1 MENSNITANT
11 SSGLN
16 GPTKRVFNCVFDL
29 SDSVWCFVQPWFDPQ
44 LFFVLWAFEQYYFQ
58 VGVNSQQKIKDLWFI
73 HAVTQR
79 GITVDFFFSS
89 IDQSHNPLSAVWW
102 VDWHVSN
109 LSVFRD
115 WQTIMEL
122 HLRVLLPLWIIS
134 NLPLIS
140 DTLKRHGARDGDDGK
155 NRFITSITDG
165 FYCGFE
171 DMF

>member
-29 SDSVWCFVQPWFDPQ
+29 SDFVWCFVQPWFDTQ

-58 VGVNSQQKIKDLWFI
+58 VGVNAQQKNKRPLIYSC
-73 HAVTQR
+73 HHTER
-79 GITVDFFFSS
+79 NYSGFFFSS

-102 VDWHVSN
+102 VDWHLSN

-140 DTLKRHGARDGDDGK
+140 DTLKRHGARDSDDGK

-171 DMF
+171 DIF